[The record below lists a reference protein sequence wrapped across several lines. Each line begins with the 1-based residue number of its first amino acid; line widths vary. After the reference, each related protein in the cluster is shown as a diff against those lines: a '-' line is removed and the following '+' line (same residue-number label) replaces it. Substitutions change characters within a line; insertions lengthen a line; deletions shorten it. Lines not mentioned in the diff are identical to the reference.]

1 MPIRTGHAD
10 HLRLAPLVLLV
21 FPLYFALTGTGASVV
36 VSICLG
42 RAGSRGTRCF
52 VPRRAYPR
60 DNQRLVA
67 SSTASTLAV
76 SGLSFTSQ
84 LPVSRTLPR
93 AC

>member
-1 MPIRTGHAD
+1 MSGSGW
-10 HLRLAPLVLLV
+10 LA
-21 FPLYFALTGTGASVV
+21 AGVV
-36 VSICLG
+36 
-42 RAGSRGTRCF
+42 RGTEKDDDSNGSLGAAA
-52 VPRRAYPR
+52 PSHPTHPALRADCAQAPAVAR

-84 LPVSRTLPR
+84 LPVSSTLVR